1 MYPLKARSPP
11 VPSLRKA
18 ERTGNIAPVG
28 EIINQIFIKHLKSKI
43 MKNQSINT
51 ANGKAEFLDIKTAKN
66 PIYQPMAGRVN
77 LNTENKTAV
86 KDEPKKEE
94 NQSDEINGSPKG
106 ISETPKSLGAAI
118 QPEGPKAEKSEPLKV
133 EAKNEK
139 PALNLEG
146 TLKLVEELHRRMVQR
161 GRLVYTIDNL
171 DKFEV
176 EQKEEAEDTTS
187 NYYQG
192 CELEITDDK
201 RNKFSTKNPIIIRAV
216 ALFVRDLCTNRLAE
230 IEAEI
235 TIPV

>member
-1 MYPLKARSPP
+1 
-11 VPSLRKA
+11 
-18 ERTGNIAPVG
+18 
-28 EIINQIFIKHLKSKI
+28 

-51 ANGKAEFLDIKTAKN
+51 ANGKADFLDIKSAKN
-66 PIYQPMAGRVN
+66 PFYQPMAGKVVN
-77 LNTENKTAV
+77 AENKTAV

-94 NQSDEINGSPKG
+94 STVVANAENVK
-106 ISETPKSLGAAI
+106 ENAEAPKSLGAVVL
-118 QPEGPKAEKSEPLKV
+118 PESPKEEKTELLKI
-133 EAKNEK
+133 ESSTGK

-171 DKFEV
+171 DRFEV

-201 RNKFSTKNPIIIRAV
+201 RNKFSTKNPVIIKAV
-216 ALFVRDLCTNRLAE
+216 ALFVRTLCTDRLAE

-235 TIPV
+235 TIPA

>member
-1 MYPLKARSPP
+1 
-11 VPSLRKA
+11 
-18 ERTGNIAPVG
+18 
-28 EIINQIFIKHLKSKI
+28 

-51 ANGKAEFLDIKTAKN
+51 ANRKADFLDIKSAKN
-66 PIYQPMAGRVN
+66 PIYQPMAGKVN
-77 LNTENKTAV
+77 LNTENKVMV

-94 NQSDEINGSPKG
+94 TLSAAKTEIIKENT
-106 ISETPKSLGAAI
+106 EAPKSLGAVV
-118 QPEGPKAEKSEPLKV
+118 QPEGPRAETSEVLKAETKT
-133 EAKNEK
+133 EK

-176 EQKEEAEDTTS
+176 AQKEEAEDTTS

-201 RNKFSTKNPIIIRAV
+201 RNKFSTKNPVIIKAV

-235 TIPV
+235 TIPA

>member
-1 MYPLKARSPP
+1 
-11 VPSLRKA
+11 
-18 ERTGNIAPVG
+18 
-28 EIINQIFIKHLKSKI
+28 
-43 MKNQSINT
+43 MKNQSINN

-66 PIYQPMAGRVN
+66 PFYQPLAGKAN
-77 LNTENKTAV
+77 LNADNKGTI

-94 NQSDEINGSPKG
+94 LKKE
-106 ISETPKSLGAAI
+106 ETESRLKTENVKENVQEPKSLGAVV
-118 QPEGPKAEKSEPLKV
+118 QLPQVKEERTDPKTTDGKPD
-133 EAKNEK
+133 K

-161 GRLVYTIDNL
+161 GRLVHTIDNL
-171 DKFEV
+171 DKFEI

-192 CELEITDDK
+192 CELELTDDK
-201 RNKFSTKNPIIIRAV
+201 RNKFSTKNPVIIKAV

-235 TIPV
+235 TIPA

>member
-1 MYPLKARSPP
+1 
-11 VPSLRKA
+11 V
-18 ERTGNIAPVG
+18 ET
-28 EIINQIFIKHLKSKI
+28 
-43 MKNQSINT
+43 
-51 ANGKAEFLDIKTAKN
+51 KT
-66 PIYQPMAGRVN
+66 
-77 LNTENKTAV
+77 
-86 KDEPKKEE
+86 
-94 NQSDEINGSPKG
+94 
-106 ISETPKSLGAAI
+106 
-118 QPEGPKAEKSEPLKV
+118 
-133 EAKNEK
+133 EK

-192 CELEITDDK
+192 CELEIIDDK
-201 RNKFSTKNPIIIRAV
+201 RNKFSTKNPVIIKAV

-235 TIPV
+235 TIPA

>member
-1 MYPLKARSPP
+1 
-11 VPSLRKA
+11 
-18 ERTGNIAPVG
+18 
-28 EIINQIFIKHLKSKI
+28 
-43 MKNQSINT
+43 MKNQNINNT
-51 ANGKAEFLDIKTAKN
+51 NGKAEFLDIKTAKN
-66 PIYQPMAGRVN
+66 PFYQPLAGKAN
-77 LNTENKTAV
+77 LNADNKATI

-94 NQSDEINGSPKG
+94 LKKEEIESGLKTENVK
-106 ISETPKSLGAAI
+106 ENVQEPKSLGAVV
-118 QPEGPKAEKSEPLKV
+118 QLPQVKEERTDPKTTDGKLD
-133 EAKNEK
+133 K

-161 GRLVYTIDNL
+161 GRLVHTIDNL
-171 DKFEV
+171 DKFEI

-201 RNKFSTKNPIIIRAV
+201 RNKFSTKNPVIIKAV

-235 TIPV
+235 TIPA

>member
-1 MYPLKARSPP
+1 MNPLKGRSPP
-11 VPSLRKA
+11 IPDLRKA
-18 ERTGNIAPVG
+18 EHAGNIAPMG
-28 EIINQIFIKHLKSKI
+28 QIIKQFFIKHLKSKI
-43 MKNQSINT
+43 MKNQSINI
-51 ANGKAEFLDIKTAKN
+51 ANGKAEFLDIKGAKN
-66 PIYQPMAGRVN
+66 PIYQPMAGKVIN
-77 LNTENKTAV
+77 AESKAAV

-94 NQSDEINGSPKG
+94 ISSAARTETVKG
-106 ISETPKSLGAAI
+106 NTEAPKSLGAVV
-118 QPEGPKAEKSEPLKV
+118 QPEPLKAEKT
-133 EAKNEK
+133 EAFKAETKNEK

-201 RNKFSTKNPIIIRAV
+201 RNKFSTKNPVIIKAV
-216 ALFVRDLCTNRLAE
+216 ALCVRDLCTNRLAE

-235 TIPV
+235 TLPA